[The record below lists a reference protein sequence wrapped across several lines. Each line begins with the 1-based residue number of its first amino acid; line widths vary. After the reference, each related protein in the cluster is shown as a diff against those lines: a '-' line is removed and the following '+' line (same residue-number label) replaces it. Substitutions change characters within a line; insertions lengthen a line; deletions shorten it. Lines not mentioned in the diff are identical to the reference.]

1 MQLVNIMMMPKRK
14 LVILVLFALPLISFS
29 QENSPYSRY
38 GIGNLVPL
46 GNIVNRSM
54 GGISAAFADGPTIL
68 AGESKGQAS
77 GQAINYVN
85 PASYSNFI
93 YTTFDIG
100 LQVDSRTLKSI
111 NPAGKFTSNNAIISY
126 LQLGFPL
133 LNGNKKAAAKNISW
147 GVNMG
152 LRPVS
157 KINYK
162 IEKDSRLT
170 TITPSDSLTALYEG
184 SGGVNNVFLGT
195 GVRVK
200 NFSIGFNAGYLFGNK
215 SYSTRLVFINDT
227 VNYLK
232 SNSSTKT
239 TLGGISFNAGM
250 QYAIQLKKRD
260 TVNGTLR
267 IGAYGNLQK
276 KYGASQN
283 VLRETFSYDGT
294 TGAPTHLDSVYQ
306 KNDQKGNVQLPSTFG
321 IGFTVEKQHWLYGVD
336 FETTNWD
343 NYRLYGQT
351 DMVKN
356 NWTVK
361 AGLQYLPAQINSR
374 KYGQFIKYRAGIFF
388 GPDYIVADKKL
399 PQFGVSVG
407 AGLPLKLKRAFY
419 ETQYSVMNVAL
430 EYGSRG
436 NSNNNI
442 RENIVHISL
451 GFSLSDIWFR
461 RYKYQ

>member
-1 MQLVNIMMMPKRK
+1 MQLVNIMMIPIRK
-14 LVILVLFALPLISFS
+14 LFTLVLFALPLISFS

-38 GIGNLVPL
+38 GIGNLVPQ

-54 GGISAAFADGPTIL
+54 GGISAGYADGPTIL
-68 AGESKGQAS
+68 AGTAKGQAS

-85 PASYSNFI
+85 PASYSNFV

-100 LQVDSRTLKSI
+100 VQVDTRILKSTT
-111 NPAGKFTSNNAIISY
+111 PAGKFTSNNAIISY

-133 LNGNKKAAAKNISW
+133 LSGNKKALAKNISW
-147 GVNMG
+147 GVNLG

-162 IEKDSRLT
+162 IEKDSR
-170 TITPSDSLTALYEG
+170 ISNIDSLATLYEG
-184 SGGVNNVFLGT
+184 SGGVNNAFIGT
-195 GVRVK
+195 GVRIK
-200 NFSIGFNAGYLFGNK
+200 NFSFGFNAGYLFGNK
-215 SYSTRLVFINDT
+215 SNSSRLIFINDT

-239 TLGGISFNAGM
+239 SIGGISFSGGI

-260 TVNGTLR
+260 TVKGTLR

-276 KYGASQN
+276 KYGASQD
-283 VLRETFSYDGT
+283 VLRETYTFDAT

-306 KNDQKGNVQLPSTFG
+306 KNDQKGNIQLPSTFG
-321 IGFTVEKQHWLYGVD
+321 IGFTVEKDHWLYGAD
-336 FETTNWD
+336 FETSNWD
-343 NYRLYGQT
+343 NYRFFGQK
-351 DMVKN
+351 DLVKN

-374 KYGQFIKYRAGIFF
+374 KYSQFIKYRAGVFF
-388 GPDYIVADKKL
+388 GHDYIVADKKL
-399 PQFGVSVG
+399 PQFGISVG

-430 EYGSRG
+430 EYGNRG
-436 NSNNNI
+436 NRNNNI
-442 RENIVHISL
+442 RENIVRISL
-451 GFSLSDIWFR
+451 GFSLSDIWFS